1 MILLLTT
8 SLPTS
13 DIEPNVLFVNVVLP
27 LEETPPLILLP
38 VTVLFIE
45 ARKLPVIVLLM
56 NVFSTVAP
64 V

>member
-45 ARKLPVIVLLM
+45 A
-56 NVFSTVAP
+56 
-64 V
+64 